1 MDITYVIILLIAAVG
16 LSAAICYLILR
27 PKIKNVISRN
37 IETEQENQQ
46 IEEENKRL
54 KKNNE
59 KLQVI
64 KREEEENI
72 FEMR

>member
-1 MDITYVIILLIAAVG
+1 MDITLVIILLVAAAG
-16 LSAAICYLILR
+16 LSAAVCYLVLR

-37 IETEQENQQ
+37 IETEQENLK

-54 KKNNE
+54 KRNNE
-59 KLQVI
+59 KLQVA
-64 KREEEENI
+64 KKEEEENI